1 MGNYGGNFMRQEKII
16 VGDLKPAR
24 GSLLRL
30 FTSWLI
36 IALGV
41 LIASLI
47 IPGIS
52 YGDNA
57 ATLVIA
63 VIVLSLLNLV
73 LKPLLILFTLPFVV
87 LTMGL
92 GILIINALLF
102 MLTGALVPGFE
113 VTSFW
118 SALGGAVIVSLTMI
132 GVNLILSPPIKVQR
146 TRVIGGSDRSPAHRR
161 DDDAIDI

>member
-1 MGNYGGNFMRQEKII
+1 MRQEKII

-41 LIASLI
+41 LIASLL

-113 VTSFW
+113 VASFW